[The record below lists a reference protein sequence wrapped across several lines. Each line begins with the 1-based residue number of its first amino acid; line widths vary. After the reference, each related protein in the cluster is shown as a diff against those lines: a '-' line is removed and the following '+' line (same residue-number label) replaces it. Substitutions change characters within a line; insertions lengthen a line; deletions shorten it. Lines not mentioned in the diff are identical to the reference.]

1 MSFSKKLL
9 EEYKDAFENKQ
20 GMKLL
25 TQSEAKFIRA
35 YMKLNRTNNEQK
47 ERPKNK
53 D

>member
-35 YMKLNRTNNEQK
+35 YMKLNRTNYEKQ

>member
-1 MSFSKKLL
+1 MNKKIL

-20 GMKLL
+20 GTKLL

-35 YMKLNRTNNEQK
+35 YMTLNRTSNEQK